1 MPIHGQGLLAGLCA
15 GRFHW
20 DLVHPFP
27 RQDADDRATGDAVV
41 AEVHQFLATHVD
53 PDELELSGTLPDGL
67 YDELRRRGY
76 LALRMDPELGG
87 LGLSFPN
94 AFRVIEAAMSRAVPV
109 GWCLAIQNGL
119 GAGAYLPLLP
129 DGPLRD
135 LIARR
140 VAEGAVFSDA
150 DTEPSGASN
159 DGRTTTATPTPDGLA
174 YDIVGEKICIGN
186 GPAADFLVV
195 SATIDGTNDVEYF
208 FLDTRSPG

>member
-1 MPIHGQGLLAGLCA
+1 MPIHEQGFLAGLCA

-41 AEVHQFLATHVD
+41 AEMHQFLATHVD
-53 PDELELSGTLPDGL
+53 PDEL
-67 YDELRRRGY
+67 
-76 LALRMDPELGG
+76 ELGG

-129 DGPLRD
+129 AGPLREE
-135 LIARR
+135 IARR
-140 VAEGAVFSDA
+140 VAEGAVFADA

-159 DGRTTTATPTPDGLA
+159 ELRSTTATITADGAA
-174 YDIVGEKICIGN
+174 YVIEGEKICIGN
-186 GPAADFLVV
+186 GPVADFLVV
-195 SATIDGTNDVEYF
+195 SATVDDAGGERVECF
-208 FLDTRSPG
+208 FLDTSSPGFSVASAQEFMGLKGASIGAL